1 MGYGSQQGT
10 IGREVIVIQPL
21 HDQHDVD
28 IAIRPGLPSGTTA
41 LDTDELQAGTKN
53 VERLADEAI
62 SPAFDID
69 FLVHGNPLC
78 RATKQGGT

>member
-1 MGYGSQQGT
+1 MGHGSQQGA

-28 IAIRPGLPSGTTA
+28 VAVGPGLPSGTAA
-41 LDTDELQAGTKN
+41 LDADELQAGAKN
-53 VERLADEAI
+53 VKRLADEAI
-62 SPAFDID
+62 GPAFDVD